1 MLTEIHT
8 ATEDTT
14 GAVMVA
20 RGEPTTTTPEPSES
34 ELMLIT

>member
-14 GAVMVA
+14 GAVTAA
-20 RGEPTTTTPEPSES
+20 RGEPTITTPEPSES
-34 ELMLIT
+34 ELTFLT